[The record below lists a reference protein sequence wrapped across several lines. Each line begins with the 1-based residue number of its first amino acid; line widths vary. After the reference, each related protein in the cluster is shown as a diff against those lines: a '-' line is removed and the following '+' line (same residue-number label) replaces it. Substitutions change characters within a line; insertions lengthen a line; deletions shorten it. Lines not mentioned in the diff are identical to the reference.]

1 MGVQGGSRLVNDL
14 DYGESVGRFGGP
26 ATSDPA
32 KIGGV
37 ECLLK
42 IPA

>member
-26 ATSDPA
+26 ATSDPV

-42 IPA
+42 I